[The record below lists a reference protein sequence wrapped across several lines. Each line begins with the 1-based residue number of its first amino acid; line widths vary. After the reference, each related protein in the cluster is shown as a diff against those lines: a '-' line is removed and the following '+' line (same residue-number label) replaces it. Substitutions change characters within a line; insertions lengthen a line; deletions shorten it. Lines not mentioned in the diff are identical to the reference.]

1 MKIINMIFDLFFPK
15 ICAGCGEHI
24 SFSSDFLCK
33 SCRRSF
39 DEEINVGCLGC
50 GKPYHECGCKPH
62 FLSGKTLITTMPYKN
77 ENSVSRQLI
86 ISCKRKKN
94 REIFDELSEN
104 MAKALMKNGI
114 GENYAVTFTP
124 RSPKAVEKCGF
135 DQAEELA
142 KRIAKKIGVPF
153 LRTAECK
160 DTNTEQKLLKM
171 ALRQDNA
178 HKRFFVPKRRMQIIN
193 SSSFIL
199 VDDVVTSGAT
209 LNRCAEL
216 LYENGASNVICLGA
230 ARAIGDMQ
238 PKEQL

>member
-1 MKIINMIFDLFFPK
+1 MLPFEVIRREMKIINMIFDLFFPK

-142 KRIAKKIGVPF
+142 KRIAKKIGA
-153 LRTAECK
+153 RKEICYRAERNKAEPYK
-160 DTNTEQKLLKM
+160 DEPGCRFVNHAEDKHII
-171 ALRQDNA
+171 RCNA
-178 HKRFFVPKRRMQIIN
+178 PKRQ
-193 SSSFIL
+193 F
-199 VDDVVTSGAT
+199 
-209 LNRCAEL
+209 
-216 LYENGASNVICLGA
+216 
-230 ARAIGDMQ
+230 
-238 PKEQL
+238 